1 MLGMARL
8 PRLTEAASGE
18 RTTMHGP
25 IMQLGYVVGDLA
37 LNAAQWS
44 HRTGAG
50 PFFHMPAAAFEGW
63 TFQGAPQPLILN
75 IAFAQIGDKL
85 LELVEPVGPWPNV
98 FGDHPLSP
106 GECRPHHYAFLV
118 DDLDKAAVHLDA
130 GDPVVTASIS
140 AAAGL
145 RFYDCRG
152 ALGMHIELV
161 TDCADTRAFFDLA
174 ANAAQEWD
182 GAGPLLRALPGAA
195 DRAP

>member
-1 MLGMARL
+1 M
-8 PRLTEAASGE
+8 TETNSSE
-18 RTTMHGP
+18 RATMHGP

-37 LNAAQWS
+37 LSAAHWS
-44 HRTGAG
+44 RSTGAG
-50 PFFHMPAAAFEGW
+50 PFFHMPVVAFEGW

-75 IAFAQIGDKL
+75 FAFAQMGDKL

-98 FGDHPLSP
+98 FGDHPLAP

-118 DDLDKAAVHLDA
+118 DDLDKAAAHLDA

-145 RFYDCRG
+145 RFYDCRS

-174 ANAAQEWD
+174 ADAAQGWE
-182 GAGPLLRALPGAA
+182 GSGPLLRQLPGAEDLA
-195 DRAP
+195 S